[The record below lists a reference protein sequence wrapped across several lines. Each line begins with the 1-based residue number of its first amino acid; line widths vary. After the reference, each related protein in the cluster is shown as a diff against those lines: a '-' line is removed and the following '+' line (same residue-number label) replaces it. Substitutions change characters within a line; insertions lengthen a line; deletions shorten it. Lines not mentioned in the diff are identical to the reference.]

1 MSTAGTIYV
10 LITCAVFHTVAF
22 GQAPAPRV
30 AGTGLGMIPPNVS
43 NPTAEAMTDEE
54 LQRLRDGA
62 VDQPFASKPVPSR
75 QNSFSLE
82 ALSSFLTF
90 GDRFTM
96 LPKGCVVNLPAE
108 LESRMIARPT
118 GKLTP
123 WPEFLA
129 ANRNWIRCIDVSKDQ
144 VMGKVKIPD
153 ETLEAYRKAKVL
165 VVACHEGSPI
175 TVLAPP
181 PVASP

>member
-1 MSTAGTIYV
+1 MTFGASIHV
-10 LITCAVFHTVAF
+10 LTMCAVLHGVAF
-22 GQAPAPRV
+22 GQAPEPRV
-30 AGTGLGMIPPNVS
+30 RGTGLAMVPPNVS
-43 NPTAEAMTDEE
+43 NPTAEAMGDEE

-62 VDQPFASKPVPSR
+62 VEQPFASKPVPSR

-108 LESRMIARPT
+108 LESRMIAKPA
-118 GKLTP
+118 GKITP

-129 ANRNWIRCIDVSKDQ
+129 ANRNWIRCVEVSKDQ

-153 ETLEAYRKAKVL
+153 DALDAYRKAKVL

-175 TVLAPP
+175 TVLSPP
-181 PVASP
+181 PAASP